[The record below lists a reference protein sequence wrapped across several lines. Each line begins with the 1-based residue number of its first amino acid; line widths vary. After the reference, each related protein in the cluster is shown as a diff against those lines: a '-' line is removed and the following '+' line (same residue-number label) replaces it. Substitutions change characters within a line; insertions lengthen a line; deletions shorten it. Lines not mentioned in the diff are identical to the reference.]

1 MADQAVQL
9 HLPRAPM
16 ELDDTIISR
25 PKDLLRAFIM
35 SADLG
40 GLDDKQAAA
49 AAGMDPASWSRFK
62 QGDVGIRPLN
72 FMSFREQT
80 WNDLVLSHWAY
91 RCGYS
96 LTMRES
102 ELEKRLRMERDARA
116 IVESENKLLRNLL
129 QGRAV

>member
-1 MADQAVQL
+1 
-9 HLPRAPM
+9 M

-49 AAGMDPASWSRFK
+49 GAGMDPATWSRFK
-62 QGDVGIRPLN
+62 QGDAGIKPLN
-72 FMSFREQT
+72 LMTFRDQT
-80 WNDLVLSHWAY
+80 GNDLPLANWAY
-91 RCGYS
+91 QCGYS

-102 ELEKRLRMERDARA
+102 ELEKRLRMETEARA
-116 IVESENKLLRNLL
+116 QVENENRLLRNLL
-129 QGRAV
+129 VGRAV